1 MAKYN
6 YKTMLK
12 GYCWSHGLTMYR
24 HKLDEV
30 SYQLVIGPFKLERYG
45 PPEVAWENLYRDM
58 YYLIKRTY
66 YDMGITILKDL

>member
-1 MAKYN
+1 MAGGD

-12 GYCWSHGLTMYR
+12 GYCMRHGLTMYR

-30 SYQLVIGPFKLERYG
+30 SYQLVIGQFKLERYG

-66 YDMGITILKDL
+66 YEMGITSLKDL

>member
-1 MAKYN
+1 MARGN

-12 GYCWSHGLTMYR
+12 VYCWSHGLTMYR

-30 SYQLVIGPFKLERYG
+30 SYQLVIGPFNLKCYG

-58 YYLIKRTY
+58 FYLIRRTY
-66 YDMGITILKDL
+66 YDMGIMIFNDI